1 MLNIDA
7 ACYRA
12 ETGIL
17 VQKNRRSRIKVVDMS
32 AVRDGDI
39 AVRDLEGWPHCLRR
53 TLFTPLFFWARR
65 RPLDPWFS
73 VIATVDRKHAQRLRE
88 DSEYVAPA
96 SGELV
101 CYFNDLPIAYG
112 NNQGIARL
120 QLILTIEVHPGRP
133 IGKAMQHEGEVISAQ
148 FSPDGRKIVTSSEDK
163 TARLWDSQTG
173 EPLGESMVRVSA

>member
-17 VQKNRRSRIKVVDMS
+17 VQKNRRSRIKVVDMA

-39 AVRDLEGWPHCLRR
+39 AVQDLEGWPHCLRR

-120 QLILTIEVHPGRP
+120 QLIPQRYFV
-133 IGKAMQHEGEVISAQ
+133 
-148 FSPDGRKIVTSSEDK
+148 
-163 TARLWDSQTG
+163 
-173 EPLGESMVRVSA
+173 PLG